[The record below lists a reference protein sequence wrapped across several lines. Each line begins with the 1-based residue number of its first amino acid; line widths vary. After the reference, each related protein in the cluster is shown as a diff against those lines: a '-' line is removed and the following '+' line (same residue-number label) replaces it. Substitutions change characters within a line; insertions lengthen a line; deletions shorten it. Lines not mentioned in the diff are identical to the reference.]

1 MRFYIYAE
9 ETFAM
14 SVEAYVAAADDA
26 SEPLTLCKADHTPTA
41 LSRGPSTRTRGQ
53 SKRQAVEVVPEA
65 RNTGPHFPG
74 TDGVFEDF
82 VKTVMQSNTNALR
95 WMCRDKFAERDGY
108 VRGQGGIAQTTLAVG
123 SGARVALTPAA
134 SFGVFISSTRVD
146 FKDAVRCDQPVG
158 FLMFREVKGAP
169 RTKTRYVHID
179 LLCHGERTDYYKSK
193 GGLSLIA
200 AMEAYFVR
208 GTTIG
213 DVQFSLEAAD
223 DGSGKLVDVY
233 EKRAGFKK
241 VYGRHTFESVSK
253 RVHYRSG
260 GLPVMVKKYA
270 RATSDGELTLDA
282 SAEYYIDLSC
292 DDKHLYVT
300 RSDVAV

>member
-95 WMCRDKFAERDGY
+95 WMCRDKFSERDGY

-179 LLCHGERTDYYKSK
+179 LLCHGEKTDYYKSK

-208 GTTIG
+208 ETTTG
-213 DVQFSLEAAD
+213 DLQFSLEAAD
-223 DGSGKLVDVY
+223 DGSGKLIDVY

-241 VYGRHTFESVSK
+241 VYEFRYPI

-282 SAEYYIDLSC
+282 SAEYYYISLSRP
-292 DDKHLYVT
+292 DKHLYEVT